1 MSDDSIKGGSGI
13 SHSDQ
18 DPKLNSERRSQIMQ
32 VALKRFATGGFHATK
47 ISDIVAEVGV
57 AQGTFYWYFKSKE
70 AIALELI
77 QEGQA
82 KLLEV
87 IAQGYRRQAGT
98 IQDMVHASEDL
109 LTRLFQ
115 FAEANRYLMEMMLG
129 GTSASEAVRKAIGDT
144 RIAMENAFVLN
155 IQRAKELGMLPDT
168 IDPQVRAAFLMS
180 LLEGVISRWLFSSPL
195 PGNGI
200 QQMSAQKLASETAR
214 FEFFGLLGI

>member
-1 MSDDSIKGGSGI
+1 MS
-13 SHSDQ
+13 
-18 DPKLNSERRSQIMQ
+18 SERRSQIMQ
-32 VALKRFATGGFHATK
+32 VALKRFATDGFHATK

-70 AIALELI
+70 AIALELV
-77 QEGQA
+77 QEGRA
-82 KLLEV
+82 RLLEV

-98 IQDMVHASEDL
+98 VQDMVLASEDL

-115 FAEANRYLMEMMLG
+115 FAENNRYLMEMMLG
-129 GTSASEAVRKAIGDT
+129 GTSASEPVRKAIGDT

-168 IDPQVRAAFLMS
+168 IDPKVRAAFLMS
-180 LLEGVISRWLFSSPL
+180 LIEGVISRWLFSSPL
-195 PGNGI
+195 TEKGI
-200 QQMSAQKLASETAR
+200 QQMSAQHLASETAR